1 MKRYGLLFSRYVA
14 ILIVATLA
22 TLAACG
28 KDSPTE
34 PARIPSGIV
43 LSSNSVIITAIG
55 QTLQINATVLDQ
67 DNNVLTDSHVAWSS
81 SNPAVASVS
90 SSGLVTV
97 VSGGI
102 VQINATSGGV
112 SAVANVQ
119 VAQVTVSVAI
129 APTSV
134 PLAQLGESVQLEA
147 EAYDS
152 GNAPIPVA
160 SVTWSSSNPAV
171 ATVSSTGLVTAVS
184 NGTARITAESQSVTS
199 SIEVVVEI
207 PD

>member
-1 MKRYGLLFSRYVA
+1 MIRYGLRFTPYVV
-14 ILIVATLA
+14 ILIVA

-34 PARIPSGIV
+34 PARISSSIV
-43 LSSNSVIITAIG
+43 LSSRSVIITAIG

-67 DNNVLTDSHVAWSS
+67 DNNVLSGATVAWSS
-81 SNPAVASVS
+81 DSPAVASVS
-90 SSGLVTV
+90 SGGLVTV
-97 VSGGI
+97 VSAGI
-102 VQINATSGGV
+102 AQISATSGGV

-119 VAQVTVSVAI
+119 VSQVAVSVAI
-129 APTSV
+129 APTSAT
-134 PLAQLGESVQLEA
+134 LAQLGENVQLEA
-147 EAYDS
+147 AVYDS

-160 SVTWSSSNPAV
+160 SVTWSSSNPTV

-184 NGTARITAESQSVTS
+184 NGTARITAESGSVTS

>member
-1 MKRYGLLFSRYVA
+1 MIRFGLLFTRYVV
-14 ILIVATLA
+14 ILIVAA
-22 TLAACG
+22 LAACG

-34 PARIPSGIV
+34 PARIASSIV
-43 LSSNSVIITAIG
+43 LSSQSVIITAIG

-67 DNNVLTDSHVAWSS
+67 DNNVLTDATVAWSS
-81 SNPAVASVS
+81 SKPAVASVS
-90 SSGLVTV
+90 SSGLVTA
-97 VSGGI
+97 VSGGTAEI
-102 VQINATSGGV
+102 SATTGGV

-119 VAQVTVSVAI
+119 VSQVVVSVAI

-134 PLAQLGESVQLEA
+134 TLAQLGENVQLEA
-147 EAYDS
+147 EVYDS

-160 SVTWSSSNPAV
+160 SVTWSSSNPTV

-207 PD
+207 PE

>member
-1 MKRYGLLFSRYVA
+1 MRRYGLLFTRYVV
-14 ILIVATLA
+14 ILIVA

-34 PARIPSGIV
+34 PARVSSSIV
-43 LSSNSVIITAIG
+43 LSSDSVIITAIG
-55 QTLQINATVLDQ
+55 QTLQIDATVLDQ
-67 DNNVLTDSHVAWSS
+67 DNNVLTDATVAWSS
-81 SNPAVASVS
+81 SRPAVASVS

-97 VSGGI
+97 LSGGI
-102 VQINATSGGV
+102 AQISATSGGV
-112 SAVANVQ
+112 SAVASVQ
-119 VAQVTVSVAI
+119 VSQVAVRVVI

-134 PLAQLGESVQLEA
+134 TLALLGESVQLEA
-147 EAYDS
+147 EVYDS

-160 SVTWSSSNPAV
+160 SVVWSSSNPTV

-184 NGTARITAESQSVTS
+184 NGTARITAESGSVTS

>member
-1 MKRYGLLFSRYVA
+1 MKRYGLLFTRYVV
-14 ILIVATLA
+14 ILIVA

-34 PARIPSGIV
+34 PARVSSSIV
-43 LSSNSVIITAIG
+43 LSSDSVIITAIG

-67 DNNVLTDSHVAWSS
+67 DNNVLTGSTVAWSS

-102 VQINATSGGV
+102 VQIEATSGGV

-119 VAQVTVSVAI
+119 VTQVAVSVAI

-134 PLAQLGESVQLEA
+134 TLAQLGENVQLEA
-147 EAYDS
+147 EVYDS

-160 SVTWSSSNPAV
+160 PVTWSSSNPTV

-184 NGTARITAESQSVTS
+184 NGTARITAESESVTS

>member
-1 MKRYGLLFSRYVA
+1 MKRFKLLFTRYVV
-14 ILIVATLA
+14 ILIVA

-34 PARIPSGIV
+34 PARSVSSSIA
-43 LSSNSVIITAIG
+43 LSSRSVIITAIG
-55 QTLQINATVLDQ
+55 QTLQINTTVLDQ
-67 DNNVLTDSHVAWSS
+67 DNNVLTDATVAWSS

-97 VSGGI
+97 VSGGTA
-102 VQINATSGGV
+102 QIKATSGGV

-119 VAQVTVSVAI
+119 VSQVAVSVAI

-134 PLAQLGESVQLEA
+134 TLALLGESVQLEA

-152 GNAPIPVA
+152 GERAYPRRVLY
-160 SVTWSSSNPAV
+160 
-171 ATVSSTGLVTAVS
+171 LV
-184 NGTARITAESQSVTS
+184 EQ
-199 SIEVVVEI
+199 
-207 PD
+207 

>member
-1 MKRYGLLFSRYVA
+1 MKRYGLLFTRYVV
-14 ILIVATLA
+14 ILIVA

-34 PARIPSGIV
+34 PARVSSSIV
-43 LSSNSVIITAIG
+43 LSSRSVIITAIG
-55 QTLQINATVLDQ
+55 QTLQINTTVLDQ
-67 DNNVLTDSHVAWSS
+67 DNNVLTDATVAWSS

-97 VSGGI
+97 VSGGTA
-102 VQINATSGGV
+102 QIKATSGGV

-119 VAQVTVSVAI
+119 VSQVAVSVAI

-134 PLAQLGESVQLEA
+134 TLALLGESVQLEA

-160 SVTWSSSNPAV
+160 SFTWSSSNPTV

-184 NGTARITAESQSVTS
+184 NGTTRITAESQSVTS

>member
-1 MKRYGLLFSRYVA
+1 MKRYGLLFTRYVV
-14 ILIVATLA
+14 ILIVA

-34 PARIPSGIV
+34 PARISSSIV
-43 LSSNSVIITAIG
+43 LSSISVIITAIG
-55 QTLQINATVLDQ
+55 QTLQINAKVLDQ
-67 DNNVLTDSHVAWSS
+67 DNNVLTDSTIAWSS

-102 VQINATSGGV
+102 AQIKATSGGV

-119 VAQVTVSVAI
+119 VAQVAVRVAI

-134 PLAQLGESVQLEA
+134 TLALLGESVQLEA

-152 GNAPIPVA
+152 GNAPIPGA
-160 SVTWSSSNPAV
+160 SVTWSSSIPAV

-184 NGTARITAESQSVTS
+184 NGTARITAESESVTS

>member
-1 MKRYGLLFSRYVA
+1 MKRYGSLFTRYVV
-14 ILIVATLA
+14 ILIVA

-34 PARIPSGIV
+34 PSRISSSIV
-43 LSSNSVIITAIG
+43 LSSHSVIITAIG

-67 DNNVLTDSHVAWSS
+67 DNNVLTGSTVAWSS

-97 VSGGI
+97 VSGGTA
-102 VQINATSGGV
+102 QIRATSGGV

-119 VAQVTVSVAI
+119 VAQVAVRVAI

-134 PLAQLGESVQLEA
+134 TLALLGESVQLEA

-152 GNAPIPVA
+152 GNAPIPGA
-160 SVTWSSSNPAV
+160 SVTWSSSNPTI

-184 NGTARITAESQSVTS
+184 NGTARITAESESVTS

>member
-1 MKRYGLLFSRYVA
+1 MKRFKLLFTRYVA
-14 ILIVATLA
+14 ILIVA

-34 PARIPSGIV
+34 PDRISSSIT
-43 LSSNSVIITAIG
+43 LSSRSVIITAIG

-67 DNNVLTDSHVAWSS
+67 DNNVLTGATVAWSS

-97 VSGGI
+97 LSGGI
-102 VQINATSGGV
+102 ARISATSGGV
-112 SAVANVQ
+112 SAVASVQ
-119 VAQVTVSVAI
+119 VSQAVISVAI

-134 PLAQLGESVQLEA
+134 TLALLGESVQLEA

-160 SVTWSSSNPAV
+160 SFTWSSSNPTV

-184 NGTARITAESQSVTS
+184 NGTTRITAESQSVTS

>member
-1 MKRYGLLFSRYVA
+1 MKRYGLLFTRYVV
-14 ILIVATLA
+14 ILIVA

-34 PARIPSGIV
+34 PARVSSSIV
-43 LSSNSVIITAIG
+43 LSSHSVIATAIG
-55 QTLQINATVLDQ
+55 QTLQIDATVLDQ
-67 DNNVLTDSHVAWSS
+67 DNNVLTDATVAWSS

-97 VSGGI
+97 VSGGRAQ
-102 VQINATSGGV
+102 VSATSGGA
-112 SAVANVQ
+112 SANASIMVTQ
-119 VAQVTVSVAI
+119 VAASVSI
-129 APTSV
+129 APTSAT
-134 PLAQLGESVQLEA
+134 LASLGESVQLEA
-147 EAYDS
+147 EVYDS

-160 SVTWSSSNPAV
+160 SVTWSSSNPTV

-184 NGTARITAESQSVTS
+184 NGTARITAESGSVTS
-199 SIEVVVEI
+199 SVEVVVEI

>member
-1 MKRYGLLFSRYVA
+1 MKRFKLLFTRYVV
-14 ILIVATLA
+14 ILIVA

-34 PARIPSGIV
+34 PDRISSSIA
-43 LSSNSVIITAIG
+43 LSSRSVIITAIG

-67 DNNVLTDSHVAWSS
+67 DNNVLTSATVAWSS

-90 SSGLVTV
+90 SGGLVTV
-97 VSGGI
+97 VSGGVAEI
-102 VQINATSGGV
+102 RATSGGV

-119 VAQVTVSVAI
+119 VSQATVRVAI

-134 PLAQLGESVQLEA
+134 TLALLGESVQLEA

-160 SVTWSSSNPAV
+160 SFTWSSSNPTV

-184 NGTARITAESQSVTS
+184 NGTTRITAESQSVTS

>member
-1 MKRYGLLFSRYVA
+1 MIRYGLLFTRYVV

-22 TLAACG
+22 GCG

-34 PARIPSGIV
+34 PARVSSSIV
-43 LSSNSVIITAIG
+43 LSSRAVIITAIG

-67 DNNVLTDSHVAWSS
+67 DNNVLTDATVAWSS
-81 SNPAVASVS
+81 DNPAVASVS
-90 SSGLVTV
+90 SGGLVTV

-102 VQINATSGGV
+102 AQIKATSGGV

-119 VAQVTVSVAI
+119 VAQVAVSVAI

-134 PLAQLGESVQLEA
+134 TLAQLGENVQLEA
-147 EAYDS
+147 AVYDS
-152 GNAPIPVA
+152 GNAPIPGA
-160 SVTWSSSNPAV
+160 SVTWSSSNPTV

-184 NGTARITAESQSVTS
+184 NGTARITAESESVTS

-207 PD
+207 SD

>member
-1 MKRYGLLFSRYVA
+1 MKRYGSLFTRYVVM
-14 ILIVATLA
+14 LIVA

-34 PARIPSGIV
+34 PARISSSIV
-43 LSSNSVIITAIG
+43 LSSQSVIITAIG

-67 DNNVLTDSHVAWSS
+67 DNNVLTDATVAWSS
-81 SNPAVASVS
+81 SKPTVATVS

-102 VQINATSGGV
+102 AQISATSGGV

-119 VAQVTVSVAI
+119 VSQVAVSVAI

-134 PLAQLGESVQLEA
+134 TLAQLGENVQLEA

-152 GNAPIPVA
+152 GNAPIPIA
-160 SVTWSSSNPAV
+160 SVTWSSSNPTV

-184 NGTARITAESQSVTS
+184 NGTARITAESGSVTS